1 MSELIELLKIE
12 YDDIR
17 ARFKKASIEG
27 KGTPQE
33 IADRRENVMN
43 DFFRRYFPFPY
54 KVTKGNI
61 SDSLGKRSN
70 SIDCVILN
78 PKHPNTIDA
87 MTGKASM
94 ILADGVDYAVDI
106 KGDLKNKDEV
116 YRVLDQFYSVKQLER
131 VRKSHV
137 ADLFE
142 GEKYPY
148 YAKIPCVIFAMETY
162 ANIETLLG
170 HICTYYE
177 EKQLSR
183 EYQVDIIFAGDYVIL
198 NGVENYIEID
208 DCKEFCVFKAES
220 EGLGVLLFLM
230 NCFPLSE
237 DSMFSSVTMPYL
249 ENVLK
254 DYDKIECEEINKRIR
269 ELNKM

>member
-17 ARFKKASIEG
+17 ARFKKASIER

-54 KVTKGNI
+54 KV
-61 SDSLGKRSN
+61 
-70 SIDCVILN
+70 
-78 PKHPNTIDA
+78 
-87 MTGKASM
+87 
-94 ILADGVDYAVDI
+94 
-106 KGDLKNKDEV
+106 
-116 YRVLDQFYSVKQLER
+116 
-131 VRKSHV
+131 
-137 ADLFE
+137 
-142 GEKYPY
+142 
-148 YAKIPCVIFAMETY
+148 
-162 ANIETLLG
+162 NIETLLG
-170 HICTYYE
+170 HIYTYYE

-254 DYDKIECEEINKRIR
+254 DYDRIECEEINKRIR